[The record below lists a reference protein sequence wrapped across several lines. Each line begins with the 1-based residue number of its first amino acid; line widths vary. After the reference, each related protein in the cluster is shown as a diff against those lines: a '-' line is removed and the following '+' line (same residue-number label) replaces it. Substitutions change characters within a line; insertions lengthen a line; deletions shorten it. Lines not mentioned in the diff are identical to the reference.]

1 MKLVKDS
8 TQRQYELTYLLAGD
22 LLDAELA
29 KIHKDIDEL
38 VSKFQGKI
46 IKQED
51 WGRKRLAYTIHQ
63 NGKSQTEAVF
73 THLLVSFKPTQVA
86 KINKELAL
94 NHQVL
99 RYLLVSSDEEEA
111 KAKDQ
116 TTAKDT
122 AKATEAESK
131 AA

>member
-46 IKQED
+46 TKQED

-73 THLLVSFKPTQVA
+73 TYLLVSFKPAQVA

-94 NHQVL
+94 NHQIL

-111 KAKDQ
+111 ETKDQ
-116 TTAKDT
+116 PTTKDT
-122 AKATEAESK
+122 AKATKS
-131 AA
+131 